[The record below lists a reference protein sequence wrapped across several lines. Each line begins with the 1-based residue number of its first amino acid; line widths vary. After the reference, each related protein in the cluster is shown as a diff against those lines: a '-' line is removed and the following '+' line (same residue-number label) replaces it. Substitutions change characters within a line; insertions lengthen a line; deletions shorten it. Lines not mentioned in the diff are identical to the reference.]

1 MAERSNHV
9 GDIKGSYRSEAVV
22 SQQNAAAISSKRS
35 RISKKADSVSS
46 ACGEFIFMRSHSKSS
61 NVRRYNTLCLLS
73 LNYYYYIASY
83 YFRNE

>member
-1 MAERSNHV
+1 MTERSNHV

-46 ACGEFIFMRSHSKSS
+46 ACGKSIFIRNHVKPI
-61 NVRRYNTLCLLS
+61 NLRRYIAISLS
-73 LNYYYYIASY
+73 LSVLLYNVLL
-83 YFRNE
+83 F